1 VIFGK
6 ESPTDFSN
14 AMKLEDAFKLEKRG
28 KKDYFKKKKNQDLGD
43 QLYGWMAGSEDLEN
57 SENEVGKYLRDHM
70 ELTARKEDKEP
81 EQTVSTTYFL

>member
-1 VIFGK
+1 
-6 ESPTDFSN
+6 
-14 AMKLEDAFKLEKRG
+14 
-28 KKDYFKKKKNQDLGD
+28 
-43 QLYGWMAGSEDLEN
+43 MAGSEDLEN